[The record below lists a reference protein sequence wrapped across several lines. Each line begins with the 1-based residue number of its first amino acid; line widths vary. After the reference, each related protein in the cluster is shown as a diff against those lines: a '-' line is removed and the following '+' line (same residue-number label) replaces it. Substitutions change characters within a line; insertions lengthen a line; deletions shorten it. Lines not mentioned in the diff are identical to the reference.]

1 MSAEDVFPR
10 AMDLLLAG
18 DAAGAET
25 LLAPLAAR
33 NGDDVQVHYFH
44 AAALTALGEEAR
56 ARSAFETAWMNHA
69 FTVMGEHELPF
80 DRIARDAAYALDV
93 GRAFYG
99 EDYVGVAAAACGCAL
114 NDPKVAANEGLFVY
128 GQSLH
133 HAGRIEAALGAFD
146 KALGLTGASYLSG
159 FVLYSL
165 MFAKDGLRRHADTA
179 RRWGEVMRK
188 VAPAAP
194 TFPPPWD
201 GERKL
206 RVGYVAPS
214 FANQLRHF
222 VDPVLENHDPDR
234 FEVFAYVDHAENERL
249 PASVTVRSCKALTY
263 DAHAD
268 LIRADAIDVL
278 VDVWGHASGNRLA
291 VFARRPAPV
300 QVAWLNWIQTT
311 GLEAM
316 DYSMLG
322 SRMLTADAPDLFVET
337 LHDIGPIL
345 AVFRPSP
352 AAATSPPP
360 AIANGHLTFGSFN
373 HPAKISDE
381 TVAGWA
387 GLLKAC
393 AGSSLL
399 FKYSYFVDPVL
410 QTTIQ
415 CRFLAQ
421 GVAPQ
426 RILFEGKTTGEEYEQ
441 AFAGIDFALD
451 PTPIGGGTTTMEAVS
466 RGVPVLAIRGVDYYS
481 RVAVEAL
488 GAMGLEELLFDDWSA
503 MAAFAARL
511 DQDHAALAALRARI
525 RPAYDGSPY
534 RDEAGF
540 TRRME
545 AAFAE
550 MAIRRA
556 SRT

>member
-18 DAAGAET
+18 EPAAAEA

-44 AAALTALGEEAR
+44 AAALLGIGEEAR
-56 ARSAFETAWMNHA
+56 ARQAFETAWMNHA
-69 FTVMGEHELPF
+69 FTVMGENEIAL
-80 DRIARDAAYALDV
+80 DRVARDAAYALEV
-93 GRAFYG
+93 GRLFYG

-114 NDPKVAANEGLFVY
+114 NDATVAANEGLFVY

-146 KALGLTGASYLSG
+146 KALALTGASYLSG

-165 MFAKDGLRRHADTA
+165 MFAKDGLNRQAETA

-194 TFPPPWD
+194 TFPPAWD
-201 GERKL
+201 GQRKL

-222 VDPVLENHDPDR
+222 TGPLFDNHDADR
-234 FEVFAYVDHAENERL
+234 FEVFAYVDHAEAEAL
-249 PASVTVRSCKALTY
+249 PAQVTVRSCKALTY

-291 VFARRPAPV
+291 VFARQPAPV

-311 GLEAM
+311 GLETM

-322 SRMLTADAPDLFVET
+322 SQMLTADAPPLFVET
-337 LHDIGPIL
+337 LYDIGPIL
-345 AVFRPSP
+345 APFRPTP
-352 AAATSPPP
+352 TAKTSPSP
-360 AIANGHLTFGSFN
+360 AIANGFLTFGSFN
-373 HPAKISDE
+373 HPAKLSDE
-381 TVAGWA
+381 TIAGWA
-387 GLLKAC
+387 RLLHASPTAK
-393 AGSSLL
+393 LL
-399 FKYSYFVDPVL
+399 CKYGYFVDPVL
-410 QTTIQ
+410 QTTTQ
-415 CRFLAQ
+415 CRFLAY
-421 GVAPQ
+421 GIAPQ

-441 AFAGIDFALD
+441 AFAEIDFALD
-451 PTPIGGGTTTMEAVS
+451 PTPVGGGTTTMEAVS
-466 RGVPVLAIRGVDYYS
+466 RGVPVLAIRGRDYYS

-488 GAMGLEELLFDDWSA
+488 GAMGLDDLLFDDWSA
-503 MAAFAARL
+503 MAEFVARL
-511 DQDHAALAALRARI
+511 DQDHDALAVLRARV
-525 RPAYDGSPY
+525 RPAYDASAY

-550 MAIRRA
+550 MAA
-556 SRT
+556 KTA

>member
-1 MSAEDVFPR
+1 MSAQDVFPR
-10 AMDLLLAG
+10 AMELLLAG
-18 DAAGAET
+18 DAVGAEA
-25 LLAPLAAR
+25 LLGPLAAQ

-44 AAALTALGEEAR
+44 AAALSAMGEEAR
-56 ARSAFETAWMNHA
+56 ARAAFETAWMNHA
-69 FTVMGEHELPF
+69 FTVMGENDIAL
-80 DRIARDAAYALDV
+80 DRIARDAAFALDV
-93 GRAFYG
+93 GRMFYA

-114 NDPKVAANEGLFVY
+114 NDPAVAANEGLFVY

-133 HAGRIEAALGAFD
+133 HAGRIEAALAAFD
-146 KALGLTGASYLSG
+146 KAVGLTGASYLSG

-165 MFAKDGLRRHADTA
+165 MFAKDGLQRQADTA

-188 VAPAAP
+188 VLPASP
-194 TFPPPWD
+194 KFPPAWD
-201 GERKL
+201 GRRKL

-222 VDPVLENHDPDR
+222 VDLVFENHDTER
-234 FEVFAYVDHAENERL
+234 FEVFAYVDHAEKERL
-249 PASVTVRSCKALTY
+249 PAHVTVRSCKALTY

-300 QVAWLNWIQTT
+300 QLAWLNWIQTT

-322 SRMLTADAPDLFVET
+322 SHMLTADAPPLFVET

-345 AVFRPSP
+345 AAFRPTPTAAPSPSP
-352 AAATSPPP
+352 AIET
-360 AIANGHLTFGSFN
+360 GHLTFGSFN

-387 GLLKAC
+387 GLLHAC
-393 AGSSLL
+393 PGAELL

-410 QTTIQ
+410 QTTTQ
-415 CRFLAQ
+415 CRFLAH
-421 GVAPQ
+421 GIAPQ
-426 RILFEGKTTGEEYEQ
+426 RIQFEGKTTGEEYEQ

-451 PTPIGGGTTTMEAVS
+451 PSPVGGGTTTMEAVS
-466 RGVPVLAIRGVDYYS
+466 RGVPVLAIRGRDYYS

-488 GAMGLEELLFDDWSA
+488 SAMGLEELLFDDWSA

-511 DQDHAALAALRARI
+511 DQNHEALAALRARI
-525 RPAYDGSPY
+525 RPALDASPY

-545 AAFAE
+545 AAFAA
-550 MAIRRA
+550 MA
-556 SRT
+556 SKV